1 MQLEFKSWVILEP
14 LDRGHLSDPVDV
26 DKGSIRL
33 VDTEEEIDHGLAER
47 VLKVVVIVTTDRSDQ
62 LWNRVHERLL
72 VLL

>member
-47 VLKVVVIVTTDRSDQ
+47 VLEVVVVVTTD
-62 LWNRVHERLL
+62 
-72 VLL
+72 